1 MSGRSGTRLER
12 VAGGKI
18 MQSAIDILEGP
29 GITKLDAL
37 PPHLSLGGN
46 APNIPG
52 NRGGPIFVAIL
63 VKNLEAIDNQIFM
76 LAERHGRPL
85 VFTDGGEVVRRQ
97 APGYCWFDSP
107 SRSRSAS

>member
-1 MSGRSGTRLER
+1 
-12 VAGGKI
+12 
-18 MQSAIDILEGP
+18 
-29 GITKLDAL
+29 
-37 PPHLSLGGN
+37 
-46 APNIPG
+46 
-52 NRGGPIFVAIL
+52 